1 LSCEGLLTL
10 VSESFDAASARK
22 SLQEN
27 FLPLAVELG
36 GEKRDARRVAAG
48 LGQRAHEPL
57 ANHVVGQG
65 EDRDLGDRPLR
76 GANRRVST
84 DPNYVDAGFR

>member
-10 VSESFDAASARK
+10 VSESVAMRRAPGRASR
-22 SLQEN
+22 
-27 FLPLAVELG
+27 